1 MNHFSPSLSI
11 VFCITNSRCIGGPN
25 SCVSRDG
32 SGEKKGQVSPFV
44 AEEIVRIF
52 GDRRLP
58 NMSFIMASVIRKEGL
73 AREREREGGGK
84 KNHNWSFFIFFHYFL
99 SQALSTKSKCPLLL
113 SRREEHLW
121 AELRGASE
129 IDGARIR
136 SE

>member
-1 MNHFSPSLSI
+1 MNHFPPSLYI

-32 SGEKKGQVSPFV
+32 SGGKKGQVSPFV
-44 AEEIVRIF
+44 AEEIVESSATADFQICHLSWHLSYGRKA
-52 GDRRLP
+52 LP
-58 NMSFIMASVIRKEGL
+58 
-73 AREREREGGGK
+73 ERERGREGGK
-84 KNHNWSFFIFFHYFL
+84 KIIIGVFFIFFHYFL